1 LQELAN
7 DEESD
12 EAMEDSD
19 EEDMKRI
26 ISKNY
31 GSDSSDDSNEEMKSD
46 GEEGESEMDDDEEM
60 ESS

>member
-1 LQELAN
+1 MQELAN